1 MTVKPLEYNPITEY
15 WKEINKDKTSKNRVS
30 NKVHKVYKE
39 LIRMMKD
46 SNSEWEYDANKA
58 NHAIQFIETYC
69 RHSKGSLWRQALYI
83 RTMAKSFN
91 SCSLWN
97 GS

>member
-15 WKEINKDKTSKNRVS
+15 WKEINKDEISKNRVS

-46 SNSEWEYDANKA
+46 SNSEWEYDASKA

-69 RHSKGSLWRQALYI
+69 RHSKGSLWR
-83 RTMAKSFN
+83 
-91 SCSLWN
+91 
-97 GS
+97 

>member
-15 WKEINKDKTSKNRVS
+15 WKEINKDKISKNRVS

-46 SNSEWEYDANKA
+46 SDSEWEYDANKA

-69 RHSKGSLWRQALYI
+69 RHSKGSLWR
-83 RTMAKSFN
+83 
-91 SCSLWN
+91 
-97 GS
+97 